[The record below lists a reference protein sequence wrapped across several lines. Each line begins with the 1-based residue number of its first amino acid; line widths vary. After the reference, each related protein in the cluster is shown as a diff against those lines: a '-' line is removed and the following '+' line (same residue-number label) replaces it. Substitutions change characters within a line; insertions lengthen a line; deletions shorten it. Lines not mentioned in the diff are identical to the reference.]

1 MVDFNLL
8 SFLYILLILTF
19 NYIFILMMLKTNTT
33 DRIDVIVLE
42 RPHDHYQ
49 I

>member
-1 MVDFNLL
+1 
-8 SFLYILLILTF
+8 
-19 NYIFILMMLKTNTT
+19 MLKTNTT